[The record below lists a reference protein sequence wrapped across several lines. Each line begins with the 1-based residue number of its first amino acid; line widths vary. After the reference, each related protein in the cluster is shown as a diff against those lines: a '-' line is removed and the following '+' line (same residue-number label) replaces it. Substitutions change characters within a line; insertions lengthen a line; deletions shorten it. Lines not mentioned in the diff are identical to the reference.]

1 MKKISYAG
9 ESFVTTDGVADA
21 LMRFVAALGANHT
34 SASVEVPALSSSNT
48 VEIVQLVVGPSSS
61 MVSRPI
67 ASATADGDAEA
78 TEADD
83 MTKAAA
89 RLNAGTE
96 ALTVPRHVVYAEP
109 HGTGGY
115 DFEGLESL

>member
-21 LMRFVAALGANHT
+21 LVRFVAALGANHT
-34 SASVEVPALSSSNT
+34 SAAVEVPALSESNS
-48 VEIVQLVVGPSSS
+48 VEIVQLVVGPSSA
-61 MVSRPI
+61 MVSRPVPLMQDEV
-67 ASATADGDAEA
+67 TEA
-78 TEADD
+78 TQAD
-83 MTKAAA
+83 MSSAAA

-115 DFEGLESL
+115 DFEGLELL